1 MSAYKREAVGSTPT
15 APTRSEHMRIFK
27 KIDCGLKVVP
37 LVQPEVF
44 DSGRA
49 SNARGPSGCSGCLVP
64 RHASHP
70 PNSLR
75 VQRVPVVPVRRADW
89 EPAAEEFR

>member
-1 MSAYKREAVGSTPT
+1 MW
-15 APTRSEHMRIFK
+15 IFK

-49 SNARGPSGCSGCLVP
+49 SNARGVFEH
-64 RHASHP
+64 R
-70 PNSLR
+70 
-75 VQRVPVVPVRRADW
+75 
-89 EPAAEEFR
+89 

>member
-1 MSAYKREAVGSTPT
+1 MW
-15 APTRSEHMRIFK
+15 IFK

-49 SNARGPSGCSGCLVP
+49 SNARRVLRAPEWP
-64 RHASHP
+64 RAH
-70 PNSLR
+70 
-75 VQRVPVVPVRRADW
+75 
-89 EPAAEEFR
+89 